1 MKSKKDLEILKS
13 MSYADLVKELKNTRK
28 ELFDLKMKA
37 TLTGEL
43 KPHLISVFRK
53 KIARIKYLM
62 HTKRSELNEEK

>member
-1 MKSKKDLEILKS
+1 M
-13 MSYADLVKELKNTRK
+13 VKELKNTRK

-37 TLTGEL
+37 NLTGEL